1 MSDSRFN
8 TNNPLFKKSVSKR
21 SKIKVDERFQSVLH
35 DEKFLSTPGTI
46 DKFGRKVKNSVK
58 NQQKELSEFYEIDTA
73 ETLNN
78 SVDETKNDQ
87 KSIKKSN
94 KASKAEQK
102 GKKSNNDESRLDY
115 LIKLSRGEIENDSS
129 SDDDDDD
136 DSNNLYEHDNEE
148 DDDDENYEIG
158 ERYDTKKSKS
168 PLDVDDRN
176 DIQVLQGDAT
186 KRLAIQNCD
195 WENLKAK
202 DLLYVFYKLFHT
214 II

>member
-21 SKIKVDERFQSVLH
+21 SKIKFDERFQSVLH
-35 DEKFLSTPGTI
+35 DEKLLLTPGTI

-102 GKKSNNDESRLDY
+102 GKNQ
-115 LIKLSRGEIENDSS
+115 ITM
-129 SDDDDDD
+129 
-136 DSNNLYEHDNEE
+136 NL
-148 DDDDENYEIG
+148 G
-158 ERYDTKKSKS
+158 
-168 PLDVDDRN
+168 
-176 DIQVLQGDAT
+176 
-186 KRLAIQNCD
+186 
-195 WENLKAK
+195 
-202 DLLYVFYKLFHT
+202 
-214 II
+214 